1 MVYAISTNR
10 IMNFWNVVKQYLPSE
25 ALTSG
30 YNNYDSHDL
39 ERKLKQTIYPLDLRE
54 KYGHLSSKEIIELTF
69 QV

>member
-1 MVYAISTNR
+1 M
-10 IMNFWNVVKQYLPSE
+10 VKQYLPSE